1 MAPRRRESQRCPSI
15 ATRKATG
22 APISPNVSC
31 APRLPPLRPSH
42 AGRQTS
48 ATNAVTMRN
57 GRSRIRRS
65 GAIQPQ
71 LSGIRVSTTRVA
83 VPVEA
88 IELDIFYDYTCPFVY
103 RAAETI
109 ELVRASGQRQVRVNW
124 RYFSLVQVN
133 SREPSWSVWEASG
146 AQAVHGRLAFASAE
160 AARRQ
165 GGFDRFHLALL
176 RARHRDGRDID
187 DVRVVEEVAT
197 QAGLDLR
204 RFRDD
209 IAAGDVLEQLK
220 RDHTAARDRHGVF

>member
-1 MAPRRRESQRCPSI
+1 M
-15 ATRKATG
+15 
-22 APISPNVSC
+22 
-31 APRLPPLRPSH
+31 
-42 AGRQTS
+42 
-48 ATNAVTMRN
+48 
-57 GRSRIRRS
+57 
-65 GAIQPQ
+65 
-71 LSGIRVSTTRVA
+71 
-83 VPVEA
+83 EA

-220 RDHTAARDRHGVF
+220 RDHTAARDRHGVFGTPTFLFPSGAAAYVRLAQVPDAKDVIRVFDHVLSIAAGERSILEIKRPVGPASV